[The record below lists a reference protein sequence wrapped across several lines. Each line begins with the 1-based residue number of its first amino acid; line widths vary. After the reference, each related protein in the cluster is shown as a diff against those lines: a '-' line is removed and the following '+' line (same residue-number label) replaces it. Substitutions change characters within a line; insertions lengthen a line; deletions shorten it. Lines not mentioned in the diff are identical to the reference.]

1 MPYKRNDSPIYW
13 ASYTDPSGKRVRRST
28 GTADRREAAA
38 IEAKWK
44 LEAHEART
52 WGREPDRTIE
62 EVMLAFLKAKQANR
76 AIATA
81 MIHARH
87 WRRLLPD
94 RTLQSLKPIE
104 IQGYIVQRQ
113 AEGASNST
121 VNREMA
127 TLQAAVNWC
136 NKALGWCLP
145 NPLRGRFLPEPEGR
159 MRWLSFEEAE
169 RLLSMARKSVQAP
182 YLPDFLSL
190 ALNTGMR
197 RGEMLGLEWER
208 VDLQR
213 RIIRLEAMH
222 TKTGKRR
229 SVPLN
234 DTARAALINRARFRA
249 EHCPDSSWVFAHA
262 DGERITCLKRSFATA
277 CRVAKIEDFR
287 IHDLRHTC
295 AAWLVSAGV
304 PLPEVRDLLGH
315 SSVTMT
321 ERYAHLAQDN
331 IRAAVSRLDQ
341 VSRSGHAGDSELSCM
356 GYLSS

>member
-28 GTADRREAAA
+28 GTADRKEATA

-52 WGREPDRTIE
+52 WGRED
-62 EVMLAFLKAKQANR
+62 VMLAFLKAKADKR
-76 AIATA
+76 SHSDDLL
-81 MIHARH
+81 HARR
-87 WRRLLPD
+87 WRQLMPG
-94 RTLQSLKPIE
+94 RTVQGIKPADIH
-104 IQGYIVQRQ
+104 GYI
-113 AEGASNST
+113 GARKSTGVSNAT
-121 VNREMA
+121 VNRELAFMA
-127 TLQAAVNWC
+127 ACIAWC
-136 NKALGWCLP
+136 NRELGWNLP
-145 NPLRGRFLPEPEGR
+145 NPIQGRKLKEAEGR
-159 MRWLSFEEAE
+159 TRWLSVEEAG
-169 RLLSMARKSVQAP
+169 RLMDAARANARAP
-182 YLPDFLSL
+182 YLADFLSL

-197 RGEMLGLEWER
+197 RGEMLGLEWAR

-213 RIIRLEAMH
+213 RVITLEAMH
-222 TKTGKRR
+222 TKTGKFR
-229 SVPLN
+229 SVPVN
-234 DTARAALINRARFRA
+234 DNARIALINRARFRS
-249 EHCPDSSWVFAHA
+249 EHCPDSPWVFAHA

-277 CRVAKIEDFR
+277 CRVAGIEDFR

>member
-52 WGREPDRTIE
+52 WGREPDRSIE
-62 EVMLAFLKAKQANR
+62 EVMLAFLRAGQNRR
-76 AIATA
+76 AIETA
-81 MIHARH
+81 MIRARH
-87 WRRLLPD
+87 WRRLLPN
-94 RTLQSLKPIE
+94 RTLQGLKPADV
-104 IQGYIVQRQ
+104 QGYIVQRQ

-136 NKALGWCLP
+136 NKAMGWGLP

-169 RLLSMARKSVQAP
+169 RLLSMARKSIQAP

-197 RGEMLGLEWER
+197 RGEMLGLDWGR

-213 RIIRLEAMH
+213 RVITLEAKH

-249 EHCPDSSWVFAHA
+249 EHCPDSPWVFCNRQ
-262 DGERITCLKRSFATA
+262 GVRIANIRGAFETA
-277 CRVAKIEDFR
+277 RIAAGIEDFH

-295 AAWLVSAGV
+295 AAWLVTAGV

-315 SSVTMT
+315 ASVTMT
-321 ERYAHLAQDN
+321 ERYAHLSPEN
-331 IRAAVSRLDQ
+331 VRAAVERLDGL
-341 VSRSGHAGDSELSCM
+341 SRFGHADHFEDDIEKARKA
-356 GYLSS
+356 